1 MPPQP
6 AAARSTAAVGD
17 PPSRTATEVASQPA
31 LWRRSLAD
39 LAAARSA
46 LAAPG
51 ERVLLLGC
59 GTSAFVA
66 HALARLR
73 EAAGLGESDWAYA
86 SEAPLTRGYDR
97 LVAITRSG
105 TTTEI
110 LDALAQAPS
119 STRRIVLTAVA
130 GMPAQEQADETLVLS
145 AADERSVVQTRFPT
159 TTLYLARAAFGESLD
174 RLAEVAA
181 AADVVLAGPLAA
193 DPAAYGHVVFLGH
206 SWGVGLADEA
216 ALKTRETSQAW
227 AESYPALD
235 YRHGP
240 IAVAAP
246 GTLVWVLGAAPPG
259 LVAQIRATG
268 ADVVSTGADPLV
280 DLVAIHRF
288 ALALAAHRG
297 LDPDAPRH
305 LTRSVV
311 LDPIS

>member
-6 AAARSTAAVGD
+6 TSATSTTAGCPPSLTAA
-17 PPSRTATEVASQPA
+17 EVASQPM
-31 LWRRSLAD
+31 LWRSSLAD
-39 LAAARSA
+39 RAAAHLA

-51 ERVLLLGC
+51 ERVLFIGC
-59 GTSAFVA
+59 GTSAFIA

-73 EAAGLGESDWAYA
+73 EAAGVGESDWAYA
-86 SEAPLTRGYDR
+86 SEAPLARGYDR

-110 LDALAQAPS
+110 LEAMAQTPT
-119 STRRIVLTAVA
+119 STRRVLLTAVA
-130 GMPAQEQADETLVLS
+130 GMPAQELADEALVL
-145 AADERSVVQTRFPT
+145 AGADESSVVQTRFPT
-159 TTLYLARAAFGESLD
+159 TTLYLARAAFGEPVD
-174 RLAEVAA
+174 GLAEAA
-181 AADVVLAGPLAA
+181 EEVLAGPLAA
-193 DPAAYGHVVFLGH
+193 DPAAYGQVVFLGRG
-206 SWGVGLADEA
+206 WGVALADEA
-216 ALKTRETSQAW
+216 ALKTREMAQAW

-246 GTLVWVLGAAPPG
+246 GTLVWVLGAPPPG
-259 LVAQIRATG
+259 LTAEIRATG

-288 ALALAAHRG
+288 ALALAAGRG

-305 LTRSVV
+305 LTRSVI